1 MGRHPSTFT
10 QSAVERV
17 INAARKAGLR
27 VDAVEVSK
35 SGTIRI
41 LTNVVHG
48 KTTAISDF
56 DKWEEGRD
64 AR

>member
-1 MGRHPSTFT
+1 MGRRPATFI
-10 QSAVERV
+10 QSDVERV
-17 INAARKAGLR
+17 INAARNAGLR

-41 LTNVVHG
+41 LTNILHG
-48 KTTAISDF
+48 KTTANSDF